1 MWLPSLSSTLGL
13 KEVEGEEGGIP
24 CGLLEGEPPRGE
36 GEEVPMWEG
45 EEVPTTP
52 SCIPCIT
59 LSCISLTYNT
69 VSITTCIT
77 APPTSFSSKARRVL
91 S

>member
-24 CGLLEGEPPRGE
+24 CGLLEGEPPR
-36 GEEVPMWEG
+36 WEG